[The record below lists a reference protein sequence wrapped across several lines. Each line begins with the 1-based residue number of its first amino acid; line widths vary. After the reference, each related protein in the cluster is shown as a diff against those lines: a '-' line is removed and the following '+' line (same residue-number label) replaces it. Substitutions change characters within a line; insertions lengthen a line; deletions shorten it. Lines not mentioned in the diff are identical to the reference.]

1 VWPAAI
7 SLRGI
12 AGAAGADGK
21 SGTPGVAG
29 SDGKTVTNTSTVS
42 GTAGATGATGATGLA
57 GAAGSNGAAGETGA
71 AGASGSAGPAGPTGP
86 AGSTGATGAT
96 GLDGAP
102 GAAGVT
108 SISSNQFTF
117 INTLTGTAGSS
128 AVSSNF
134 GALLAHKKYLVHL
147 VISAVTS
154 SSVDI
159 PTTLNLVV
167 TTTAGAVPTSL
178 WFYTAAG
185 KRFVS
190 PVTKFSQNIFADL
203 VIDGTL
209 INDGFDLI
217 ATVSATENL
226 AATLTLVGY
235 FTLTEVGSIT

>member
-1 VWPAAI
+1 
-7 SLRGI
+7 
-12 AGAAGADGK
+12 
-21 SGTPGVAG
+21 
-29 SDGKTVTNTSTVS
+29 
-42 GTAGATGATGATGLA
+42 
-57 GAAGSNGAAGETGA
+57 
-71 AGASGSAGPAGPTGP
+71 
-86 AGSTGATGAT
+86 
-96 GLDGAP
+96 
-102 GAAGVT
+102 
-108 SISSNQFTF
+108 
-117 INTLTGTAGSS
+117 LTGTAGSS